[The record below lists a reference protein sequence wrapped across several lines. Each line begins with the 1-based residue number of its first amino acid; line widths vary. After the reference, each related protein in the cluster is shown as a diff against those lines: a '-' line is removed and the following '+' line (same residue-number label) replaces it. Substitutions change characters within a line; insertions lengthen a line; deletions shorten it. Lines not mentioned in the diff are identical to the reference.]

1 VSRSRFMAFVCALAV
16 LAVAAPARAA
26 HNEDQH
32 LNMELLFTSPTG
44 AVNSDIA
51 FWGDRAFVG
60 NYNGFRIFDVSDPAR
75 PTLLSDFECFGP
87 QNDPSVWD
95 TDANGEADLLILSID
110 RTLTGPRCGA
120 TATEAHGDP
129 TGWEGLRLFDVG
141 DPTAPRFIKGIYQDC
156 GSHTNTLLPQLDRG
170 RLLVLNSSYPL
181 RPGPTCGPERGPAAD
196 RDPLHGVMQVVEV
209 PLANPALAAEI
220 TELPIN
226 YPGDPDNVFDPDE
239 HALHGLNDL
248 RACHDQAVFVELG
261 LVAAA
266 CAEQAQLWRIDPET
280 GLPDTADPLWVY
292 DEPAVDFWHSATFTW
307 DGKVVNF
314 IDESFGAGCPTFTP
328 GIGQTGRMFFV
339 DRGSGLKLSDF
350 KIERGTAGDPISYC
364 SAHLGNVVPSPDR
377 YLLVNAWYRGGA
389 DVIDFTD
396 PASPREIAFY
406 DKVNAD
412 NWSAYWYER
421 TGGGGSTLPIFGNDG
436 VHDPETGAGFESLT
450 ATVGPV
456 RRVGLDHLNPQVQ
469 EEVIGSTIPRAM
481 PSTRAARKSARKAA
495 SRSAKRRGHVDAAAV
510 KRRLAP

>member
-1 VSRSRFMAFVCALAV
+1 
-16 LAVAAPARAA
+16 
-26 HNEDQH
+26 
-32 LNMELLFTSPTG
+32 
-44 AVNSDIA
+44 
-51 FWGDRAFVG
+51 
-60 NYNGFRIFDVSDPAR
+60 
-75 PTLLSDFECFGP
+75 
-87 QNDPSVWD
+87 
-95 TDANGEADLLILSID
+95 
-110 RTLTGPRCGA
+110 
-120 TATEAHGDP
+120 
-129 TGWEGLRLFDVG
+129 
-141 DPTAPRFIKGIYQDC
+141 
-156 GSHTNTLLPQLDRG
+156 
-170 RLLVLNSSYPL
+170 
-181 RPGPTCGPERGPAAD
+181 
-196 RDPLHGVMQVVEV
+196 
-209 PLANPALAAEI
+209 
-220 TELPIN
+220 
-226 YPGDPDNVFDPDE
+226 
-239 HALHGLNDL
+239 
-248 RACHDQAVFVELG
+248 
-261 LVAAA
+261 
-266 CAEQAQLWRIDPET
+266 
-280 GLPDTADPLWVY
+280 
-292 DEPAVDFWHSATFTW
+292 
-307 DGKVVNF
+307 
-314 IDESFGAGCPTFTP
+314 
-328 GIGQTGRMFFV
+328 
-339 DRGSGLKLSDF
+339 LKLSDF

-456 RRVGLDHLNPQVQ
+456 RRVGLDHQNPQVQ